1 MHAHPGC
8 QFFFFSTLHRLLA
21 SLARCARAKTER
33 IERGGWAPPTMRG
46 RGVRRAATWTWTPRT
61 VGGAGRRGEP
71 STRVS
76 SETRSFGTATFSAEP
91 DGARAASGTAERA
104 ASQKIASGIAM
115 VQILS
120 HAGRAAAL
128 TCSSSSAAWRRT
140 PSGSCRR
147 SKRHVRMPGRPGH
160 QVLLFKRGFE
170 TVRARDEMTP
180 RFKDMHVAYLW
191 TSRFDGRSCLRITR
205 GFFLSGLVASG

>member
-1 MHAHPGC
+1 MLKSVFGSALCEKRKSFPPFSFKKYMHAHPGC

-104 ASQKIASGIAM
+104 VSQKIALGIAM

-128 TCSSSSAAWRRT
+128 TCSSSSAAWRRA

-147 SKRHVRMPGRPGH
+147 SKRLFECLGGQATKCVR
-160 QVLLFKRGFE
+160 FERGLE
-170 TVRARDEMTP
+170 TVRAHDE
-180 RFKDMHVAYLW
+180 
-191 TSRFDGRSCLRITR
+191 
-205 GFFLSGLVASG
+205 